1 MRITVTSAVSMIG
14 IASTSSG
21 SITVATVVP
30 AAVQLAARPMLAS
43 VNPSSWLPASPMKTL
58 ALRPR
63 RRLYGRKPMHA
74 KPSERARTRTRS
86 LLCAVAASIAK

>member
-1 MRITVTSAVSMIG
+1 MVTRVVSMIG

-43 VNPSSWLPASPMKTL
+43 VKPRSWLPASPMNTL
-58 ALRPR
+58 ALRPS

-74 KPSERARTRTRS
+74 KPSESARARTRS
-86 LLCAVAASIAK
+86 LPWTVAASIAK